1 MTEALKAGEV
11 NVTYKTGRAHKWA
24 SSAVFLFVVLAFAAG
39 PPAAGQ
45 GLFGSGFSLHD
56 AVIATIKRARLCNE
70 YTRPPTETTLQI
82 TTLQSSS
89 ELIVPCPEYT
99 PQLFLNI
106 DRLISD
112 APVIF
117 PSTPPEGV
125 ANLRTHVFRVD
136 FEPEKLTTIS
146 LHSFHWGA
154 SDGFAFTSPGLLLRR
169 ADEVRAEQRSDV
181 YVGTG
186 VSTFQFFNR
195 NWELVAYV
203 PLRGAHI
210 GGGDQDQPVDAAVY
224 FAGDFDDNEDDITF
238 PDFKDS
244 RIPFQDAPG
253 EEFIALIVGTTR
265 SVNFTTTPD
274 ALDATCGADGQCD
287 GTQDGFFTVMRY
299 PSVGP
304 QELLYSTYIGGSGRD
319 FPRRVVASRSG
330 IACVAGGTSSPDLVT
345 TSNAFDADCG
355 VDGACENDDAF
366 VMCFDLGLAPESKG
380 GEVQQQGV
388 RLVYSS
394 YFGGSG
400 FENTF
405 ALGMDPDGNVFLGG
419 PTNSDDLPVSTGASA
434 TLLAGGI
441 DTYVARFNPLAEAGE
456 SFIWATYL
464 GGSGTDSPTDLVV
477 DPFGRA
483 WVVGGSQS
491 LDFPLTPDAFDRTC
505 DDGTACT
512 ADLLGDAFV
521 TVISQDGRALE
532 FSSYLGG
539 TAGDRITDIDMD
551 FAGNAYIVGQ
561 TRSPDFPVS
570 PEAYDTT
577 CGSDGT
583 CDGGNE
589 NSFFGVIASPA
600 ISPPEVAMLHGAN
613 FLPFISPNT
622 WTSVFLREPVAVGAR
637 IWGGP
642 DFADNRLPSQL
653 DGVEVRF
660 NGEPGYVSF
669 ISSGQ
674 FNVLSRS
681 ASLPPIVKVEVTTP
695 DGDLPPVW
703 VRVFDFAPAFFMF
716 DPQGRRYIAAVHLDG
731 TFVGPPGLFGPA
743 LTTRPA
749 MPGDIIQVTT
759 VRLKVE

>member
-1 MTEALKAGEV
+1 MASV
-11 NVTYKTGRAHKWA
+11 SFKTKPIRF
-24 SSAVFLFVVLAFAAG
+24 AVRW
-39 PPAAGQ
+39 
-45 GLFGSGFSLHD
+45 S
-56 AVIATIKRARLCNE
+56 
-70 YTRPPTETTLQI
+70 YTGT
-82 TTLQSSS
+82 
-89 ELIVPCPEYT
+89 
-99 PQLFLNI
+99 
-106 DRLISD
+106 
-112 APVIF
+112 
-117 PSTPPEGV
+117 
-125 ANLRTHVFRVD
+125 
-136 FEPEKLTTIS
+136 
-146 LHSFHWGA
+146 
-154 SDGFAFTSPGLLLRR
+154 SDGLAFTSANSPRSANEL
-169 ADEVRAEQRSDV
+169 AAEQRSDLWS
-181 YVGTG
+181 GIG
-186 VSTFQFFNR
+186 VSSLLFR
-195 NWELVAYV
+195 NGIWELDSSD
-203 PLRGAHI
+203 LLFGANI
-210 GGGDQDQPVDAAVY
+210 GGSDQDQPLDTATYGAS
-224 FAGDFDDNEDDITF
+224 DFDDNEDDLTF
-238 PDFKDS
+238 PDFKD
-244 RIPFQDAPG
+244 RRTPFQAAPG
-253 EEFIALIVGTTR
+253 DDLIALIVGTTR

-299 PSVGP
+299 PAVGP

-319 FPRRVVASRSG
+319 FPRRVVAGRSG

-380 GEVQQQGV
+380 GVVQQQGV

-419 PTNSDDLPVSTGASA
+419 PTNSADLPVSTGASA
-434 TLLAGGI
+434 ALPAGGI

-570 PEAYDTT
+570 PAAYDTT

-600 ISPPEVAMLHGAN
+600 IFPPEVAMLHGAN

-637 IWGGP
+637 IWGLD
-642 DFADNRLPSQL
+642 DFVGNMLPSQL

-660 NGEPGYVSF
+660 NGKPGYVSF
-669 ISSGQ
+669 VSGGQ
-674 FNVLSRS
+674 FNVLSPS
-681 ASLPPIVKVEVTTP
+681 ESLPPIVKVEVTTP

-703 VRVFDFAPAFFMF
+703 VRAFDFAPALFMF

-743 LTTRPA
+743 RTTRPA
-749 MPGDIIQVTT
+749 VPGDIIQVFGAGFGPT
-759 VRLKVE
+759 VGGVPDGELVVFDLARDTLANEVTFQIGDQQVTPFAGLVGAGLYQFNLPIEDLPNGDYEIRATVGGETSIGNTFLAVGSAQ